1 MKSNIIA
8 IDDETAQKRL
18 NILSITFA
26 FNTLAGSI
34 VFPFLPIYLHSI
46 RGFPMSTVGLI
57 FPVMGLATI
66 IGSPF
71 SGYLADRFGRRI
83 VMWAGPVVRSVSHF
97 SLALMV
103 ATNASFVVITIGLF
117 FAYFLGTFFQNSA
130 NAYVTDL
137 IHVDD
142 RTVAFSKIRVGLNIG
157 WMIGPAIGAFLART
171 PFSLLFLMT
180 GSFCLLTALT
190 VYRMC
195 PELPLENG
203 KSTSDNSPQLTF
215 REILKQDRFFLLFL
229 TLCFLLFLS
238 VSQFVSTLS
247 IYATKTVGISK
258 TQLGL
263 LYTLNG
269 AIVIMTLVYLNKKL
283 QENNIFLRIG
293 LGAIIYVFAFLGFGI
308 SFNWI
313 HLILCIVLMT
323 LAEMMSIPA
332 TTAATGSLA
341 PEDRVGR
348 YMGLYG
354 LVQGIGWSLGPF
366 MGSQLFDVYAGK
378 PVMLWAMLSFSA
390 LMAGIGFLW
399 IGFNKLPQWRTSTPG
414 PCRVEKQLPHIHQDT
429 KRSL

>member
-1 MKSNIIA
+1 MRSNIPA
-8 IDDETAQKRL
+8 IDDQTARKRL

-34 VFPFLPIYLHSI
+34 VFPFLPIYLHST
-46 RGFPMSTVGLI
+46 RGFPMSKVGLI

-83 VMWAGPVVRSVSHF
+83 VMWAGPVLRSLSHF

-103 ATNASFVVITIGLF
+103 ATNASFAVITIGLF

-137 IHVDD
+137 IHSSD

-171 PFSLLFLMT
+171 PFALLFLMT
-180 GSFCLLTALT
+180 GSFCLVTALT
-190 VYRMC
+190 VYRKC
-195 PELPLENG
+195 PDLLLENTEAAG
-203 KSTSDNSPQLTF
+203 SESRQLTF
-215 REILKQDRFFLLFL
+215 REIFKQDHFFLLFL
-229 TLCFLLFLS
+229 SLCFLLFLS

-247 IYATKTVGISK
+247 IYSTKIVGISK
-258 TQLGL
+258 SQLGL

-269 AIVIMTLVYLNKKL
+269 ALVIMFLVYINKKL
-283 QENNIFLRIG
+283 QKNNIFMRIG
-293 LGAIIYVFAFLGFGI
+293 LGAIIYVLAFLGFGM
-308 SFNWI
+308 SMSWS
-313 HLILCIVLMT
+313 HLILCIILMT

-366 MGSQLFDVYAGK
+366 LGSQLFEAYSGR
-378 PVMLWAMLSFSA
+378 PVLLWAMLSFSA
-390 LMAGIGFLW
+390 LMASAGFLW
-399 IGFNKLPQWRTSTPG
+399 IGIKKSPYRRTLTPAACMHKNKP
-414 PCRVEKQLPHIHQDT
+414 PCTGDAKGSR
-429 KRSL
+429 